1 MDEQQSQYIEVV
13 PEDVD
18 PVPRSGDRQAEAL
31 LNGKS
36 DASNHVEPQDF
47 AEERLKH
54 QKQQRVHKRVLFW
67 TTLLLT
73 VGALIAFGVVVSCSE
88 RLIELLKVTPF
99 ALGVVALLGIIP
111 TVLIIMLFRCVF
123 QSSDKGELLS
133 RKDIDAFKELTSIAK
148 ELSN

>member
-54 QKQQRVHKRVLFW
+54 QKQQLS
-67 TTLLLT
+67 
-73 VGALIAFGVVVSCSE
+73 LIH
-88 RLIELLKVTPF
+88 I
-99 ALGVVALLGIIP
+99 
-111 TVLIIMLFRCVF
+111 
-123 QSSDKGELLS
+123 
-133 RKDIDAFKELTSIAK
+133 
-148 ELSN
+148 